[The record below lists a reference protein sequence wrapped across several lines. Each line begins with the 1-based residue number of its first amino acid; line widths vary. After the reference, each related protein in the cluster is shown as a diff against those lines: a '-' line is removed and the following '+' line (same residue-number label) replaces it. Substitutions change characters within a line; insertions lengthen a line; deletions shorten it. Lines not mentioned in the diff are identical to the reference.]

1 LLIGDIIVSL
11 GGTSITEPAEL
22 KSVLRPDR
30 VDESTIAS
38 VIRAGEPRDLQIHVG
53 ERPRRS

>member
-1 LLIGDIIVSL
+1 VLIGDIIVSL

-30 VDESTIAS
+30 VGERTIAS
-38 VIRAGEPRDLQIHVG
+38 VIRGGEPRDLQIHVG